1 MHRLLLIIFVVFLYG
16 TAFAHE
22 RYSYNV
28 TCHDQQTLLDF
39 LIKDNIVF
47 VDAVAL
53 SKALNV
59 PCQFYNERASFR
71 LTPEKSYRQYVFNKG
86 RDVRFIYLPQVDT
99 TLKMPAEPVFID
111 DRIFIPFDFLIRLF
125 NTNYRFSEK
134 GFHIGPATPA
144 AADAIDKLL
153 ENQYLF
159 NLYDVYNINNF
170 HANFYMFSNSF
181 ITVID
186 SLMNRESK
194 KLTYF
199 GDYFLKDKH
208 IATSDLVNDVIKMLI
223 PAQSFELQKDK
234 EKINAYTKD
243 LMFFAE
249 ELTDGW
255 QLKSMLEGVQKQ
267 KLKTSIEELQGVLNN
282 HIRLHGESAPPAVT
296 KLYQR
301 INRLADSS
309 LINAA
314 VKASGVLLSYSYHQ
328 LEVLDDFTHRST
340 EVLEALRILTDNI
353 SSINHDLPDATY
365 ERIRREYESYRSLH
379 DKIVDDLIST
389 NSIDT
394 LISTFDPSAALTS
407 TLWHLSSEFLLSDTL
422 EEAENYVLAAQ
433 AMALA
438 IDIGN
443 LAKSLR
449 SKAFTA
455 RSIDS
460 EKYSDLISVAYL
472 FGKTSHL
479 IRKMGLNCGLTLS
492 KAAREEQLQLN
503 KEIETLLELID
514 TGNKGY
520 FPDDE
525 FDYLK
530 DYDDTR
536 LVNFLRSTKPVKNPL
551 LGKWH
556 AEMQVLGTKAVF
568 PVVFS
573 QKAIKLYGAN
583 GKPKT
588 APVRYVGQDGEWSIS
603 EDGGKNWE
611 KVHFKDKDN
620 FVMFLRGL
628 SVSCTRA
635 DYALPEDRNPLLG
648 RWHGKVHALGTTAT
662 FPVAFTETSMRMHH
676 PGGSS
681 QGPVVYKQEDDILFF
696 SIDNGKHWNS
706 VSFKDEYNCIIIF
719 HRFVF
724 VCTRIK

>member
-1 MHRLLLIIFVVFLYG
+1 MRRLLLVLLLVLLH
-16 TAFAHE
+16 TAAFAHE
-22 RYSYNV
+22 RYSYKA
-28 TCHDQQTLLDF
+28 TCHDHQALLNF
-39 LIKDNIVF
+39 LIKDDIVF

-53 SKALNV
+53 SEAMNV
-59 PCQFYNERASFR
+59 PCRFYKERAFFH
-71 LTPEKSYRQYVFNKG
+71 LTPEKSHRQYFFKKG
-86 RDVRFIYLPQVDT
+86 HDVRFIYLPHVDT

-111 DRIFIPFDFLIRLF
+111 DRIFIPFDFLTRLL
-125 NTNYRFSEK
+125 NTDYRFSAK
-134 GFHIGPATPA
+134 GFHIGPATPT
-144 AADAIDKLL
+144 AADAIDILL
-153 ENQYLF
+153 GNKYIF
-159 NLYDVYNINNF
+159 NLYDTYDINSF
-170 HANFYMFSNSF
+170 FASFYMFSNTF
-181 ITVID
+181 ITTIN
-186 SLMNRESK
+186 SLMSRETK
-194 KLTYF
+194 KLIYL

-208 IATSDLVNDVIKMLI
+208 IAKSDIVNDVVKMLI
-223 PAQSFELQKDK
+223 PTQSFELKKNK
-234 EKINAYTKD
+234 EQINSYTED

-255 QLKSMLEGVQKQ
+255 QLKNMLEGVQKQ
-267 KLKTSIEELQGVLNN
+267 KLKESIDELQGILNN
-282 HIRLHGESAPPAVT
+282 HIRLHGESAPPGVI

-309 LINAA
+309 LINATA
-314 VKASGVLLSYSYHQ
+314 KASGVLLSYSYHQ
-328 LEVLDDFTHRST
+328 LEVLDDFTHRSK
-340 EVLEALRILTDNI
+340 EVLKALRILTDNI
-353 SSINHDLPDATY
+353 SSIDHDLPDATY
-365 ERIRREYESYRSLH
+365 ERIRREHESYRSLH
-379 DKIVDDLIST
+379 DKIVNDLIST

-394 LISTFDPSAALTS
+394 LLSTFDPSAALTS

-422 EEAENYVLAAQ
+422 EEAENYVLATH

-438 IDIGN
+438 TDIGN
-443 LAKSLR
+443 LARDIR

-455 RSIDS
+455 RLIDS
-460 EKYSDLISVAYL
+460 EKYNDLISIAYL

-479 IRKMGLNCGLTLS
+479 TRKMGLNCGLTLS

-503 KEIETLLELID
+503 EEIETLLELID

-520 FPDDE
+520 LPDDE
-525 FDYLK
+525 FAYLK

-536 LVNFLRSTKPVKNPL
+536 LVNFLRSTKPVQNPL

-556 AEMQVLGTKAVF
+556 AEMQAFGTKAVF

-588 APVRYVGQDGEWSIS
+588 TPVRYAGQDGEWSIS
-603 EDGGKNWE
+603 EDGGVNWE
-611 KVHFKDKDN
+611 EVHFKDKDN
-620 FVMFLRGL
+620 FVMFSRGL
-628 SVSCTRA
+628 SISYTRA

-662 FPVAFTETSMRMHH
+662 FPVVFTETSMRMHH

-681 QGPVVYKQEDDILFF
+681 QGPVVYKQEDYILFF

-706 VSFKDEYNCIIIF
+706 VSFKDEDNCIIIF
-719 HRFVF
+719 HGFVF

>member
-1 MHRLLLIIFVVFLYG
+1 MHRLLLIIFVVLLYG

-28 TCHDQQTLLDF
+28 TVHDNQTFLDF

-53 SKALNV
+53 SKAINV
-59 PCQFYNERASFR
+59 PYNFYNERTSFR
-71 LTPEKSYRQYVFNKG
+71 LTLEKGRRQYIFNKG
-86 RDVRFIYLPQVDT
+86 YDVRFMYLPQVDT
-99 TLKMPAEPVFID
+99 TLKMPAEPIFID
-111 DRIFIPFDFLIRLF
+111 NKIFIPFDFLIRLF

-134 GFHIGPATPA
+134 GFYIGPATPTA
-144 AADAIDKLL
+144 SDAIDRLL
-153 ENQYLF
+153 EKQYLF
-159 NLYDVYNINNF
+159 NLYDIYNINNF
-170 HANFYMFSNSF
+170 YANFYMFANSF

-186 SLMNRESK
+186 SLMSRESK
-194 KLTYF
+194 KLTYL

-223 PAQSFELQKDK
+223 PIQSFELQKDK
-234 EKINAYTKD
+234 EKINEYTKD
-243 LMFFAE
+243 MMFFAE

-267 KLKTSIEELQGVLNN
+267 KLKTSIDELQGILNN
-282 HIRLHGESAPPAVT
+282 HIRLHGESAPPAVV

-309 LINAA
+309 LINATA
-314 VKASGVLLSYSYHQ
+314 KASGVLLSYSYHQ
-328 LEVLDDFTHRST
+328 LEVLDDFTHRSK
-340 EVLEALRILTDNI
+340 EVLKALRILTDNI
-353 SSINHDLPDATY
+353 SSIDHNLPDATY
-365 ERIRREYESYRSLH
+365 ERIRREHESYNSLH
-379 DKIVDDLIST
+379 DKIVNDLIST

-394 LISTFDPSAALTS
+394 LLSTFDPSAALTS

-422 EEAENYVLAAQ
+422 EEAENYVLATH

-438 IDIGN
+438 TDIGN
-443 LAKSLR
+443 LARDIR

-455 RSIDS
+455 RLIDS
-460 EKYSDLISVAYL
+460 EKYNDLISIAYL

-479 IRKMGLNCGLTLS
+479 TRKMGLNCGLTLS

-503 KEIETLLELID
+503 EEIETLLELID

-536 LVNFLRSTKPVKNPL
+536 LVNFLRSTKPVQNPL

-556 AEMQVLGTKAVF
+556 AEMQAFGTKAVF

-588 APVRYVGQDGEWSIS
+588 TPVRYAGQDGEWSIS
-603 EDGGKNWE
+603 EDGGVNWE
-611 KVHFKDKDN
+611 EVHFKDKDN
-620 FVMFLRGL
+620 FVMFSRGL
-628 SVSCTRA
+628 SISYTRA
-635 DYALPEDRNPLLG
+635 DYTLPEDRNPLLG

-662 FPVAFTETSMRMHH
+662 FPVVFTETSMQMHH

-706 VSFKDEYNCIIIF
+706 VSFKDEDNCIIIF

>member
-1 MHRLLLIIFVVFLYG
+1 MHRLLLIIFVVLLYG

-22 RYSYNV
+22 RYFYNV
-28 TCHDQQTLLDF
+28 TVHDNQTFLDF

-47 VDAVAL
+47 VDAAAL
-53 SKALNV
+53 SKAINV
-59 PCQFYNERASFR
+59 PYNFYNEHTSFR
-71 LTPEKSYRQYVFNKG
+71 LTLEKGRRQYIFNKG
-86 RDVRFIYLPQVDT
+86 YDVRFMYLPQVDT
-99 TLKMPAEPVFID
+99 TLKMPAEPIFID
-111 DRIFIPFDFLIRLF
+111 NRIFIPFDFLIRLF

-134 GFHIGPATPA
+134 GFYIGPATPTA
-144 AADAIDKLL
+144 SDAIDRLL
-153 ENQYLF
+153 EKQYLF
-159 NLYDVYNINNF
+159 NLYDIYNINNF
-170 HANFYMFSNSF
+170 HANFYMFANSF

-186 SLMNRESK
+186 SLMSRESK
-194 KLTYF
+194 KLTYL

-208 IATSDLVNDVIKMLI
+208 IATSDLVNDVIKMLVPI
-223 PAQSFELQKDK
+223 QSFELQKDK
-234 EKINAYTKD
+234 EKINEYTKD

-267 KLKTSIEELQGVLNN
+267 KLKTSIDELQGILNN
-282 HIRLHGESAPPAVT
+282 HIRLHGESAPPAVV

-309 LINAA
+309 LINATA
-314 VKASGVLLSYSYHQ
+314 KASGVLLSYSYHQ
-328 LEVLDDFTHRST
+328 LEVLDDFTHRSK
-340 EVLEALRILTDNI
+340 EVLKALRILTDNI
-353 SSINHDLPDATY
+353 SSIDHDLPDATY
-365 ERIRREYESYRSLH
+365 ERIRREHESYSSLH
-379 DKIVDDLIST
+379 DKIVNDLIST

-394 LISTFDPSAALTS
+394 LLSTFDPSAALTS

-422 EEAENYVLAAQ
+422 EEAENYVLATH

-438 IDIGN
+438 TDIGN
-443 LAKSLR
+443 LARAIR
-449 SKAFTA
+449 SKVFTA
-455 RSIDS
+455 RLIDS
-460 EKYSDLISVAYL
+460 EKYNDLISIAYL

-479 IRKMGLNCGLTLS
+479 TRKMGLNCGLTLS
-492 KAAREEQLQLN
+492 KDAREEQLQLN
-503 KEIETLLELID
+503 EEIETLLELID

-536 LVNFLRSTKPVKNPL
+536 LVNFLRSTKPVQNPL

-556 AEMQVLGTKAVF
+556 AEMQAFGTKAVF

-583 GKPKT
+583 GRPKT
-588 APVRYVGQDGEWSIS
+588 TPVRYAGQDGEWSIS
-603 EDGGKNWE
+603 EDGGVNWE
-611 KVHFKDKDN
+611 EVHFKDKDN
-620 FVMFLRGL
+620 FVMFSRGL
-628 SVSCTRA
+628 SISYTRA

-662 FPVAFTETSMRMHH
+662 FPVVFTETSMRMHH

-681 QGPVVYKQEDDILFF
+681 QGSVVYKQEDDILFF

-706 VSFKDEYNCIIIF
+706 VSFKDEEHCIIIF
-719 HRFVF
+719 HGFVF
-724 VCTRIK
+724 VCIRIK